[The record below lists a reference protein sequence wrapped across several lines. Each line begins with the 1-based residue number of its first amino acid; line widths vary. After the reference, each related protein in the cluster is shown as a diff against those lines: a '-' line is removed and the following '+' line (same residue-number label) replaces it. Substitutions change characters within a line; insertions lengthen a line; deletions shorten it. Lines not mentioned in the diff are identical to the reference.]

1 MQILINKTIDSVTSK
16 IIDKFEF
23 QRMNEILDNKYHLES
38 EKKIEEFKKK
48 YENLYMRTRKT
59 LREKEKECYYLED
72 ELKVL
77 KSSFDEYKITQNAKV
92 FISFCFFIATAKEK
106 N

>member
-1 MQILINKTIDSVTSK
+1 MNQKNKELQIIINKTVDNLASK
-16 IIDKFEF
+16 IIDKLDF
-23 QRMNEILDNKYHLES
+23 QRMNEILENKYRLES
-38 EKKIEEFKKK
+38 ERKIEEFKKK

-77 KSSFDEYKITQNAKV
+77 KSTFEEYKITQNAKV
-92 FISFCFFIATAKEK
+92 FSFFLV
-106 N
+106 